1 MEIRQNMLILKNVK
15 RLIDIRTVTLRDKAK
30 EVFGCAMADITAD
43 GQVMIAGPMAPH
55 VLTSEEEDTF
65 RKALLAD
72 GYVLAGQAAATA
84 EDGPELPLPEG
95 DGAPATPAKAG
106 KASK

>member
-1 MEIRQNMLILKNVK
+1 MLILKNVK

-55 VLTSEEEDTF
+55 VLTSEEEEAF

-72 GYVLAGQAAATA
+72 GYVLAGQPPATP
-84 EDGPELPLPEG
+84 EDGPELPLAQD
-95 DGAPATPAKAG
+95 DGTPAERAKPG